1 MAGTINLSMS
11 QQFDEY
17 GKPLSGGLL
26 YLIEAGTTA
35 TPQSAYQDSDL
46 TIALPNPIT
55 LDAAGRIPQFYLADG
70 QIKVRL
76 TDASG
81 VQQLV
86 ADNLLV
92 IGPSSGGGGGGG
104 GVDATTVLATGDFKA
119 RYGTGA
125 LAGFVRAN
133 GRTIG
138 SATSGAAERANADTQ
153 ALFEYLWGADS
164 SLSVS
169 GGRGSS
175 ANDDWTANKT
185 LTLPDLRGR
194 LLAGLD
200 DMGNTSAGRLTPVS
214 GGVANSVALG
224 SVGGTSAHQL
234 LTAHLPSHYHSAL
247 ISDPGHVHSASANL
261 GSIINGATRG
271 SFYSGVGGSATT
283 LYYDTPTITV
293 NSNTTGIRV
302 TSSNGLD
309 TTYST
314 GSDVPHNNVQPT
326 MVVTYYIKL

>member
-1 MAGTINLSMS
+1 MAGTINLSLS
-11 QQFDEY
+11 QQFDEH
-17 GKPLSGGLL
+17 GRPLSGGLL
-26 YLIEAGTTA
+26 YIIEAGTTA
-35 TPQSAYQDSDL
+35 TPQSAYQDADL
-46 TIALPNPIT
+46 TIVLPNPIV
-55 LDAAGRIPQFYLADG
+55 LDAAGRIPQFFLADG

-153 ALFEYLWGADS
+153 ALFEYLWGADVN
-164 SLSVS
+164 LAVS

-194 LLAGLD
+194 VLAGLD
-200 DMGNTSAGRLTPVS
+200 DMGNTSAGRLGPPTT
-214 GGVANSVALG
+214 GGVASSTVLG
-224 SVGGTSAHQL
+224 SAGGAQSHQL
-234 LTAHLPSHYHSAL
+234 LTAHLPSHTHTGTTGTESV
-247 ISDPGHVHSASANL
+247 GHTHNYQKPSGGANVATGA
-261 GSIINGATRG
+261 GSSIPHTEL
-271 SFYSGVGGSATT
+271 T
-283 LYYDTPTITV
+283 
-293 NSNTTGIRV
+293 NTTTDRS
-302 TSSNGLD
+302 TPHTHSF
-309 TTYST
+309 TTNST

-326 MVVTYYIKL
+326 MVVTFYIKL